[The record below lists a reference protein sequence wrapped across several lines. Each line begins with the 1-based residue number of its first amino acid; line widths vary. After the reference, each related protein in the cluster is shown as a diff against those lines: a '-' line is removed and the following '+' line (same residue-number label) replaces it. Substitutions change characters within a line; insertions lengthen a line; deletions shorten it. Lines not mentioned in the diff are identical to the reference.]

1 MTSRTPSACDD
12 PREHGFPC
20 FGSQKPAS
28 WVTCTKCGARL
39 QYVSKNSQH
48 GNRRQ
53 MGPEPHLIK
62 LAMVDLEMSTP
73 AASVTSDMVN
83 GKLMETKGRMLQWA
97 IPTSIALKCPEHGM
111 THAQYM
117 EQLKENGPADHPK
130 IHPSAPSHGLSPEQC
145 EQQQP
150 SIPSSGSGGGTGSSE
165 PATCHSDSKCKV
177 SGCEESPKSDSQG
190 ASQEG
195 EADHTRADGD
205 PLQRQRGTFGSA
217 WKALNDLKKRMKE
230 VASAVTSSK
239 QACDEPMTQE
249 QCDTT
254 KKSKTHKNGIM
265 FSGLSQRDTNHM
277 NYEVDSLMISPHT
290 CTIRAE
296 LFLHQGQVPC
306 PCGTRPLPPSKTSQ
320 RMRQFLQLWC
330 CLR

>member
-48 GNRRQ
+48 GNRHQ

-111 THAQYM
+111 THAQRITPRSIPVRQVMGYP
-117 EQLKENGPADHPK
+117 LNNVNSNSLPSRALGPEEERAVQSQPPAS
-130 IHPSAPSHGLSPEQC
+130 IIPSAKSAVAKKAPSPTPKVPAKKEKPTTPELM
-145 EQQQP
+145 EIH
-150 SIPSSGSGGGTGSSE
+150 S
-165 PATCHSDSKCKV
+165 SDSEGPWKV
-177 SGCEESPKSDSQG
+177 TPTPSD
-190 ASQEG
+190 
-195 EADHTRADGD
+195 
-205 PLQRQRGTFGSA
+205 QRG
-217 WKALNDLKKRMKE
+217 KL
-230 VASAVTSSK
+230 
-239 QACDEPMTQE
+239 
-249 QCDTT
+249 
-254 KKSKTHKNGIM
+254 
-265 FSGLSQRDTNHM
+265 
-277 NYEVDSLMISPHT
+277 
-290 CTIRAE
+290 
-296 LFLHQGQVPC
+296 
-306 PCGTRPLPPSKTSQ
+306 
-320 RMRQFLQLWC
+320 
-330 CLR
+330 